1 MKRIVVRKIWLWVL
15 LAAVLSLNGC
25 VNFNDLK
32 ITSFKVDKVLP
43 QGFKSV
49 LWSAYVGVD
58 NPSVEFSLYDIS
70 GTIKRGSAP
79 LGDFSAEPV
88 TVKGR
93 TEGTYSVKGSLS
105 LNNSVS
111 VVELFSML
119 SDFRIEDCTVD
130 LSLKVKPR
138 GGIARKVVM
147 KDVPASSVYR
157 MIKNRLI

>member
-1 MKRIVVRKIWLWVL
+1 M
-15 LAAVLSLNGC
+15 
-25 VNFNDLK
+25 
-32 ITSFKVDKVLP
+32 
-43 QGFKSV
+43 
-49 LWSAYVGVD
+49 
-58 NPSVEFSLYDIS
+58 
-70 GTIKRGSAP
+70 
-79 LGDFSAEPV
+79 
-88 TVKGR
+88 
-93 TEGTYSVKGSLS
+93 KGSLS

-147 KDVPASSVYR
+147 KDVPASSLYR

>member
-49 LWSAYVGVD
+49 LWSACVGVD

-79 LGDFSAEPV
+79 LG
-88 TVKGR
+88 R
-93 TEGTYSVKGSLS
+93 TGDGERQDRRNIFRERL
-105 LNNSVS
+105 S
-111 VVELFSML
+111 VVEQ
-119 SDFRIEDCTVD
+119 FRLC
-130 LSLKVKPR
+130 R
-138 GGIARKVVM
+138 
-147 KDVPASSVYR
+147 
-157 MIKNRLI
+157 